1 MLIIRNIIAGTFMQY
16 KCVHAGD
23 VLSVHTARLI
33 NACSEIIHQTLH
45 VLEKSGD
52 TVWLVSAPVYT
63 GHNSSEF
70 FFRLKLCLCHS
81 YSFLFQF
88 DMVFKRVASANI
100 SVVSTNC
107 WQVSTM
113 NP

>member
-1 MLIIRNIIAGTFMQY
+1 MQY

-52 TVWLVSAPVYT
+52 TVWLVSALNIIPL
-63 GHNSSEF
+63 NF
-70 FFRLKLCLCHS
+70 FGLSCVCATVIHF
-81 YSFLFQF
+81 F
-88 DMVFKRVASANI
+88 
-100 SVVSTNC
+100 
-107 WQVSTM
+107 
-113 NP
+113 

>member
-1 MLIIRNIIAGTFMQY
+1 MQY

-63 GHNSSEF
+63 EHNSFFGLSCVCATVIHF
-70 FFRLKLCLCHS
+70 FFNLIWFLKELPQQI
-81 YSFLFQF
+81 FQLFPLTAG
-88 DMVFKRVASANI
+88 K
-100 SVVSTNC
+100 C
-107 WQVSTM
+107 
-113 NP
+113 PP